1 MDSEGI
7 GKEDAV
13 KVLRWFLCAMGIMVV
28 EVCAADQVML
38 KLQYPEGRIARYK
51 NKYRLDYFSDK
62 AEMIL
67 REGSFTMQGYG
78 EWRSRE
84 MVVEEGDSIK
94 VTARVDK
101 AGSQAI
107 LTGERLTYEQFPYT
121 LDLLNDLSFAW
132 EIAPRGQVGAFGPDF
147 PAFKAK
153 RKDMIT
159 DLRQVWMPGLAPVLP
174 DQPVSVG
181 DTWEGEQRIEVP
193 FYDFDAGLEPSL
205 VQFSSAYKLK
215 KIKKQKGYRVVEI
228 EEERE
233 VHYRIWFHIEVLS
246 LVIDGKGS
254 GSAKWEIDI
263 DRGLVLSHNMKIG
276 LGLPQVRLAGT
287 PNPIENIEAG
297 IELVFSR
304 KLDKLEKE

>member
-1 MDSEGI
+1 M
-7 GKEDAV
+7 
-13 KVLRWFLCAMGIMVV
+13 KVLRWILCAMGIMVV
-28 EVCAADQVML
+28 GEVCAADQVML
-38 KLQYPEGRIARYK
+38 KLQYPEGRVVRYK

-67 REGSFTMQGYG
+67 REGSFGAQYYG

-84 MVVEEGDSIK
+84 VVEGGDSVI

-101 AGSQAI
+101 AGSKAI
-107 LTGERLTYEQFPYT
+107 LVGERLTYEQFPYT
-121 LDLLNDLSFAW
+121 LDVLNDFSFVW
-132 EIAPRGQVGAFGPDF
+132 EIASGGQVGEFDPDF
-147 PAFKAK
+147 SAYKAE

-174 DQPVSVG
+174 DHPVSVG

-193 FYDFDAGLEPSL
+193 FYDFDAGFEPSL
-205 VQFSSAYKLK
+205 VQFTSTYKLK
-215 KIKKQKGYRVVEI
+215 KVKEQKGYRVVEI

-233 VHYRIWFHIEVLS
+233 VHYRIWLHIEVIS
-246 LVIDGKGS
+246 LVIDGTGS
-254 GSAKWEIDI
+254 GNADWEIDI

-276 LGLPQVRLAGT
+276 LGLPQVRMVGD
-287 PNPIENIEAG
+287 PKPIEDIRAEV
-297 IELVFSR
+297 ELVFSR